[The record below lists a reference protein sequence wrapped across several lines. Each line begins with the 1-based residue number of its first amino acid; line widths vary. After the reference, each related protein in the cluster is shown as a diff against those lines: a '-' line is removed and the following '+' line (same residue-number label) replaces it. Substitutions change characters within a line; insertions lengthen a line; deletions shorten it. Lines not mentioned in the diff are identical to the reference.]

1 MKPDDLEKEL
11 QDIVHDSSTLF
22 GNVEE
27 MTPEEVTAALVDTG
41 ASSDEVLKT
50 MHSRLDTVVRNMR
63 MKGETPP
70 KRYLDALEQ
79 LRPATD
85 IPKNPEMLQQHAR
98 KWISHLLRSTTTSGS
113 SEVAFEFRNR
123 DKLSGGDEKL
133 LESAVTRVQKRIR
146 DKQ

>member
-1 MKPDDLEKEL
+1 VKPDDLEKEL
-11 QDIVHDSSTLF
+11 QDIVRDSSTLF

-50 MHSRLDTVVRNMR
+50 MYSRLDTVVRNMR
-63 MKGETPP
+63 MKGESPP

-79 LRPATD
+79 LRPASD
-85 IPKNPEMLQQHAR
+85 IPKNPATLQQHAK
-98 KWISHLLRSTTTSGS
+98 KWISHLLGSTTTGGS
-113 SEVAFEFRNR
+113 LEVAFEFRNR

-133 LESAVTRVQKRIR
+133 LESAVIRVQKRIR

>member
-11 QDIVHDSSTLF
+11 QDIVRDSSTLF

-27 MTPEEVTAALVDTG
+27 MTPEEVTAALVDSG
-41 ASSDEVLKT
+41 ASCDEVLKT
-50 MHSRLDTVVRNMR
+50 MHSRLDSIVRNMR

-79 LRPATD
+79 LRLPTD
-85 IPKNPEMLQQHAR
+85 IPKNPATLQQHAR
-98 KWISHLLRSTTTSGS
+98 KWISHLLAGTTTGGTL
-113 SEVAFEFRNR
+113 EVVFEFRNR
-123 DKLSGGDEKL
+123 GTLTGGDEKL